1 MNTIL
6 GSVGDWLIAYPAWTH
21 WIIAAGAFLQGE
33 ITIFVGVYLV
43 VNHSLSWGDL
53 IFPFAAGVVGSDFVL
68 YFAGRLLRGTRFGWK
83 FYRRRLKENRKAQ
96 AYFYYVRENTRKVLI
111 ASKFLLGANLFTV
124 LSIGWAK
131 TKFKKFFSAQL
142 GGFFLW
148 FATMTAIA
156 YFLDSG
162 LYYLQSAK
170 IFQQAEYLIPIA
182 IVVIFAGEYLF
193 RKVFRGAAAITEQ
206 AKEIGN
212 NVSGAEK
219 KDEEEGLFDDSEDFK
234 P

>member
-1 MNTIL
+1 MTSIL

-33 ITIFVGVYLV
+33 ITVFVGVYLI
-43 VNHSLSWGDL
+43 VNHSLSWGDF
-53 IFPFAAGVVGSDFVL
+53 IFPFAAGVIGTDFLL

-83 FYRRRLKENRKAQ
+83 FYRRRLKENRRAQ

-131 TKFKKFFSAQL
+131 TKFKKFFGAQI
-142 GGFFLW
+142 GGFLLW
-148 FATMTAIA
+148 FLTMTAVA

-170 IFQQAEYLIPIA
+170 IFQQAEYLIPIV
-182 IVVIFAGEYLF
+182 IVIIFGGEYLS
-193 RKVFRGAAAITEQ
+193 RRVFRGAASIAER
-206 AKEIGN
+206 AKELGSK
-212 NVSGAEK
+212 VSGEGEK
-219 KDEEEGLFDDSEDFK
+219 EDEGLFDEEN
-234 P
+234 